1 MRVMT
6 YTSYKEHCDLY
17 TEIHGLIAV
26 NSCQIELAQKDII
39 LLSKAPIVTYKAGK
53 PTGVENRNLIYTSIT
68 AGTYSTD
75 DFKTKIKELVLQQR
89 QHWEPPQMKDLKLVT
104 PKHYTFL
111 CDNTIFIELGIQDK
125 YLEKT
130 VLIRLIL
137 PPGSYK
143 TSFDLLPRSLSLHCK
158 QINKIKNELDCQ
170 PSRLLSSMHVSN
182 YKATCSPIHLIFLEL
197 ERFISNY

>member
-1 MRVMT
+1 MFISN
-6 YTSYKEHCDLY
+6 TSYIEHCDLY

-137 PPGSYK
+137 PLAHTKHP
-143 TSFDLLPRSLSLHCK
+143 
-158 QINKIKNELDCQ
+158 
-170 PSRLLSSMHVSN
+170 
-182 YKATCSPIHLIFLEL
+182 LIFFQDHCHCTVNKSTKLRTSWIVNHHVCCPPCMFL
-197 ERFISNY
+197 IIKLPAPQSI